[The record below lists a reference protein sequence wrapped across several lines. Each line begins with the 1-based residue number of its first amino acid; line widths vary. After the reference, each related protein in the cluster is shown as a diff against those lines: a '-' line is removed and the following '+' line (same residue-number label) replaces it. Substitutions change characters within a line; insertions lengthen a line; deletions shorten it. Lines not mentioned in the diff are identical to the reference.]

1 MTKEKPSVWNRR
13 VIFAL
18 AKREPSFATFVGIAD
33 SDRRVVNQKSWVH
46 LKSEPNEKPV
56 RELHGRKACGVSKP
70 FRDSSLKTL

>member
-1 MTKEKPSVWNRR
+1 MTKENRLFCK
-13 VIFAL
+13 IQSTFAL
-18 AKREPSFATFVGIAD
+18 ARRKPSFATFFGIAD

-46 LKSEPNEKPV
+46 LKSEQNEKPV